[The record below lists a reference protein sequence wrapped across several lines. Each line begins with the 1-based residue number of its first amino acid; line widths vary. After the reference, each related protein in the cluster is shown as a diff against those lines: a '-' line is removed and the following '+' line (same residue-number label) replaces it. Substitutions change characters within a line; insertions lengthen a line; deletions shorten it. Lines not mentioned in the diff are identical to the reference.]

1 VLIAVIGVSVA
12 YGSPP
17 TLVRK
22 AWHSFSA
29 RPPALKNNLNARL
42 FSLSSNGRVDLWKA
56 ALSDWR
62 AHPVVGSGAGTYQ
75 REWLARRTTAQ
86 QVVNAHSLYLETLAE
101 LGPLGLLLLLVALLA
116 PVVAAVRARG
126 HPLVA
131 GATAAY

>member
-1 VLIAVIGVSVA
+1 AAAALSAVVLAGADRRYAPSRVAQRAFRAALAVAALVAVIGVSVA

-29 RPPALKNNLNARL
+29 RPPALNDNLNARL

-56 ALSDWR
+56 AVSDWR

-86 QVVNAHSLYLETLAE
+86 QVVNAHS
-101 LGPLGLLLLLVALLA
+101 
-116 PVVAAVRARG
+116 
-126 HPLVA
+126 
-131 GATAAY
+131 